1 MNVNYIAR
9 KKAFFLPPLHP
20 VKEIEKLP
28 SRPSSANEI
37 PNQSRT
43 EDIEG
48 STAQATTL
56 SNLPPPMRNLI
67 YYPRGEH
74 KRREGNAGFPEF
86 RSVVEEARA
95 KNNENK
101 ELRKIAQLMLSR

>member
-1 MNVNYIAR
+1 MILESQSSATIRFFDDSSPLKSKEMNVNYIAR

-43 EDIEG
+43 EDIED
-48 STAQATTL
+48 
-56 SNLPPPMRNLI
+56 I
-67 YYPRGEH
+67 YYIIKSSSPY
-74 KRREGNAGFPEF
+74 A
-86 RSVVEEARA
+86 
-95 KNNENK
+95 
-101 ELRKIAQLMLSR
+101 